1 METTGSSAIDECE
14 SLPKQNGTRR
24 IAMKKHYFASA
35 MIALLAG
42 SLPIAA
48 QATDLSSKR
57 VILVSCGPS
66 NPWCKVFNDRI
77 VELLKG
83 AKVNVT
89 VLENDLDPVQ
99 VNQQMAQAVSQ
110 TPDLI
115 MVEPADD
122 KSLIGAVKKAKA
134 AGVSVLYMD
143 SPANEAI
150 MDDIALQV
158 VADNYALGKFA
169 GENIIEGLKA
179 QGRTEANVIAITGS
193 AGTAMVADRQRG
205 FMDAMAKE
213 PGYKVVEVQAN
224 NWDPVE
230 SGRQAQQLF
239 AKYAS
244 MGGIH
249 AVRADADYM
258 AIPILEAA
266 RQSGMTL
273 GGKDGLIVSG
283 STCSPEGIAA
293 IKAGDMVGTATAD
306 PWTQGG
312 ASAEAAIKFLSGE
325 KVEKTILVPEFRV
338 TAATVSQYAEICGK

>member
-1 METTGSSAIDECE
+1 MTKTYKGA
-14 SLPKQNGTRR
+14 
-24 IAMKKHYFASA
+24 
-35 MIALLAG
+35 IALAFAGTLLATPAL
-42 SLPIAA
+42 S
-48 QATDLSSKR
+48 QADLSAKH
-57 VILVSCGPS
+57 VILVTCGPS
-66 NPWCKVFNDRI
+66 NPWCKVYNERI
-77 VELLKG
+77 VDLLED
-83 AKVNVT
+83 AKVKVT

-110 TPDLI
+110 KPDLV

-134 AGVSVLYMD
+134 AGVPVLYMD
-143 SPANEAI
+143 SPADAAI
-150 MDDIALQV
+150 MDDIAFQV
-158 VADNYALGKFA
+158 VADNYALGKGA

-205 FMDAMAKE
+205 FMDAMAAE
-213 PGYKVVEVQAN
+213 PAFKVVEVQAN

-239 AKYAS
+239 AKYAAQ
-244 MGGIH
+244 GGIQ

-266 RQSGMTL
+266 RQAGMTL

-293 IKAGDMVGTATAD
+293 IRAGDMVGTVTAD

-312 ASAEAAIKFLSGE
+312 TSAEAAIKFLSGE
-325 KVEKTILVPEFRV
+325 TMEKTIMVPEFRV
-338 TAATVSQYAEICGK
+338 TAANVGDYAEVCEK

>member
-1 METTGSSAIDECE
+1 MTTRSSKY
-14 SLPKQNGTRR
+14 L
-24 IAMKKHYFASA
+24 
-35 MIALLAG
+35 ALAFTATCLSMPALA
-42 SLPIAA
+42 A
-48 QATDLSSKR
+48 DLSSKH

-77 VELLKG
+77 TSVLKESNV
-83 AKVNVT
+83 KVT

-99 VNQQMAQAVSQ
+99 VNQQVAQAVSQ
-110 TPDLI
+110 KPDLI

-122 KSLIGAVKKAKA
+122 KSLIGAIKKAKA
-134 AGVSVLYMD
+134 AGVPVLYMD
-143 SPANEAI
+143 SPADAAI

-193 AGTAMVADRQRG
+193 AGTAMVAERQRG
-205 FMDAMAKE
+205 FMEAMAKE
-213 PGYKVVEVQAN
+213 PAYKVVEVQAN

-244 MGGIH
+244 SGGIQG
-249 AVRADADYM
+249 VRADADYM

-266 RQSGMTL
+266 RQAGLTL
-273 GGKDGLIVSG
+273 GGKDGVIVSG

-293 IKAGDMVGTATAD
+293 IKTGDMIGTATAD

-312 ASAEAAIKFLSGE
+312 ASAEAAVKFLSGE
-325 KVEKTILVPEFRV
+325 KVEKTVMVPEFRV
-338 TAATVSQYAEICGK
+338 TAATVAEYGEICAK

>member
-1 METTGSSAIDECE
+1 MKTAHFAYLTLVLAAAASSPA
-14 SLPKQNGTRR
+14 P
-24 IAMKKHYFASA
+24 
-35 MIALLAG
+35 
-42 SLPIAA
+42 AA
-48 QATDLSSKR
+48 AADLSSKR

-77 VELLKG
+77 VDLLKE

-99 VNQQMAQAVSQ
+99 VNQQMAQAVAQ
-110 TPDLI
+110 APDLI

-122 KSLIGAVKKAKA
+122 KSLIGAIKKAKA
-134 AGVSVLYMD
+134 AGAAVLYMD
-143 SPANEAI
+143 SPADAAI
-150 MDDIALQV
+150 IDDIALQV

-193 AGTAMVADRQRG
+193 AGTAMVAERQRG
-205 FMDAMAKE
+205 FMEAMAKE
-213 PGYKVVEVQAN
+213 PAYKVVEVQAN

-239 AKYAS
+239 AKYAAT
-244 MGGIH
+244 GGIQG
-249 AVRADADYM
+249 VRADADYM

-266 RQSGMTL
+266 RQSGLKL
-273 GGKDGLIVSG
+273 GGEDGLIVSG

-293 IKAGDMVGTATAD
+293 IKAGDMIGTATAD
-306 PWTQGG
+306 PWTQGT
-312 ASAEAAIKFLSGE
+312 ASAEAAIRFLAGE
-325 KVEKTILVPEFRV
+325 AVEKTVLVPEYRV
-338 TAATVSQYAEICGK
+338 TAQTVAQYAEICEK

>member
-1 METTGSSAIDECE
+1 MTKTYKGA
-14 SLPKQNGTRR
+14 
-24 IAMKKHYFASA
+24 
-35 MIALLAG
+35 IALAFATTLLSTPAL
-42 SLPIAA
+42 S
-48 QATDLSSKR
+48 ATDLSSKH
-57 VILVSCGPS
+57 VILVTCGPS
-66 NPWCKVFNDRI
+66 NPWCKVYNERI
-77 VELLKG
+77 VGLLKD
-83 AKVNVT
+83 AKVKVT

-110 TPDLI
+110 KPDLV

-134 AGVSVLYMD
+134 EGVPVLYMD
-143 SPANEAI
+143 SPADAAI
-150 MDDIALQV
+150 MDDIAFQV
-158 VADNYALGKFA
+158 VADNYALGKYA

-179 QGRTEANVIAITGS
+179 QGRTEANVISITGS
-193 AGTAMVADRQRG
+193 AGTAMVSERQRG

-213 PGYKVVEVQAN
+213 PAYTVVEVVSN

-239 AKYAS
+239 AKYAAQ
-244 MGGIH
+244 GGIQ

-258 AIPILEAA
+258 AIPVLEAA
-266 RQSGMTL
+266 RQAGMKL

-293 IKAGDMVGTATAD
+293 IRAGDMIGTVTAD

-325 KVEKTILVPEFRV
+325 TMEKTIMVPEFRV
-338 TAATVSQYAEICGK
+338 TAANVGDYAEVCEK

>member
-1 METTGSSAIDECE
+1 MTKTTKGA
-14 SLPKQNGTRR
+14 L
-24 IAMKKHYFASA
+24 ALAFATTLLSTP
-35 MIALLAG
+35 AL
-42 SLPIAA
+42 S
-48 QATDLSSKR
+48 ATDLSSKH
-57 VILVSCGPS
+57 VILVTCGPS
-66 NPWCKVFNDRI
+66 NPWCKVYNERI
-77 VELLKG
+77 VGLLKD
-83 AKVNVT
+83 AKVKVT

-110 TPDLI
+110 KPDLV

-134 AGVSVLYMD
+134 EGVPVLYMD
-143 SPANEAI
+143 SPADAAI
-150 MDDIALQV
+150 MDDIAFQV
-158 VADNYALGKFA
+158 VADNYALGKYA

-179 QGRTEANVIAITGS
+179 QGRTEANVISITGS
-193 AGTAMVADRQRG
+193 AGTAMVSERQRG

-213 PGYKVVEVQAN
+213 PAFKVVEVVSN

-239 AKYAS
+239 AKYAAQ
-244 MGGIH
+244 GGIQ

-258 AIPILEAA
+258 AIPVLEAA
-266 RQSGMTL
+266 RQAGMKL

-293 IKAGDMVGTATAD
+293 IRAGDMVGTVTAD

-325 KVEKTILVPEFRV
+325 TMEKTIMVPEFRV
-338 TAATVSQYAEICGK
+338 TAANVGDYAEVCEK